1 MKLMEQAFP
10 DLYIIDRARD
20 FYTLLCIS
28 CHHISRS
35 NINCCICS
43 FSEDEKSWMLQI
55 SSDDTCHTQ
64 ILCLSLD
71 SREDTADPTHD
82 QIYLHPCLRC
92 FCYFSNEIHVR
103 NRIHF
108 HNDSSVLT
116 FCNFFIHQSK
126 YFLFQTCR

>member
-28 CHHISRS
+28 CHHISGTD
-35 NINCCICS
+35 IHPGICS
-43 FSEDEKSWMLQI
+43 FPEDKESWMFQI

-64 ILCLSLD
+64 IFRPSFD

-92 FCYFSNEIHVR
+92 FCYFANEIHVR

-116 FCNFFIHQSK
+116 FCNFFIHQGK
-126 YFLFQTCR
+126 YFLFQACR